1 MFSEVYDLET
11 VSLRYFNVYG
21 EKQNLG
27 GAYATVVGIFLDQ
40 LQNDKPLTIN
50 GDGEQR
56 RDFTYVGDV
65 VKANILASAS
75 KKVGR
80 GEVINIGSGTNISI
94 NEVANMIGDKFKF
107 KKALKEPFANL
118 ASIEKAKNLLDWEP
132 KMNLKSW
139 ISKNIKMSKRILI
152 TGGAGFIA
160 HHVIDKILST
170 TDWEVI
176 TLDRLD
182 FSGNLNRLKEVVS
195 SYPQSEQKR
204 VKVVHHDLKAELNP
218 EISATIGK
226 IDYISHLAA
235 GSHVDRSI
243 SFPLEFVMDNVVG
256 TAHILD
262 YARKIDGLERFA
274 YFSTDEVLALLHL
287 EYTTRK
293 TTDITLQ
300 IHIQLQKQAL
310 RSLL

>member
-1 MFSEVYDLET
+1 MKYVVTGGAGFIGSNLVDSLIDKNNEVHIIDNFLSGKIQNCNPNAIIHELDIANEKNLDAIRNIFSGANTIFHCAAIARVQPSIQNPILYEKNNTIGVVNSLKAAVDSKVKRFIYSASSSAYGPTEKLPSIESDPVNPISPYAAQKYYGEVVCKMFSEVYDLET

-139 ISKNIKMSKRILI
+139 ISKYKN
-152 TGGAGFIA
+152 
-160 HHVIDKILST
+160 
-170 TDWEVI
+170 E
-176 TLDRLD
+176 
-182 FSGNLNRLKEVVS
+182 
-195 SYPQSEQKR
+195 
-204 VKVVHHDLKAELNP
+204 
-218 EISATIGK
+218 
-226 IDYISHLAA
+226 
-235 GSHVDRSI
+235 
-243 SFPLEFVMDNVVG
+243 
-256 TAHILD
+256 
-262 YARKIDGLERFA
+262 
-274 YFSTDEVLALLHL
+274 
-287 EYTTRK
+287 
-293 TTDITLQ
+293 
-300 IHIQLQKQAL
+300 
-310 RSLL
+310 